1 MLRLA
6 VLIFGVLL
14 LAGSAITA
22 GYGVP
27 VAPLWLLVGG
37 GLITVGTLCERVFYK
52 PLLSA
57 KPGAGWVRTE
67 ERFIDPHTG
76 KMVDVFYQPAS
87 GDRQYVSHGPHRQ

>member
-14 LAGSAITA
+14 LVGSAITA
-22 GYGVP
+22 AYGVP

-37 GLITVGTLCERVFYK
+37 GLITLGTLCERVFYK
-52 PLLSA
+52 PLLRE

-67 ERFIDPHTG
+67 ERFIDPYTG
-76 KMVDVFYQPAS
+76 KMVDVFYQPTS
-87 GDRQYVSHGPHRQ
+87 GDRQYVSHGPDR